1 MGLLSFLQTVG
12 EVYKKKGFYWSL
24 LWGTCGISVWS
35 LLGNNKP
42 KKCCVR
48 RVILCQHW
56 LHFKLYRVIFGRG
69 RTTSVTNWIP
79 CVNRARAEG
88 RTAASQADV
97 STVNSLEQS
106 WLTCNQATTSP
117 FTNTLLSATQAPL
130 CPTASVLHNELI
142 GIFSPPALVM
152 KNSWRSFIVTRVP
165 VVVAMRAEEDP
176 HPWRCLHECV
186 WLALKGNFA
195 KCE

>member
-1 MGLLSFLQTVG
+1 MCGTPA
-12 EVYKKKGFYWSL
+12 WSR
-24 LWGTCGISVWS
+24 
-35 LLGNNKP
+35 LGSNKA

-48 RVILCQHW
+48 RVISRQRW
-56 LHFKLYRVIFGRG
+56 LYFKLYPVNSGWG
-69 RTTSVTNWIP
+69 KTTSVPNWIP

-106 WLTCNQATTSP
+106 WRTCNQAMTSP

-130 CPTASVLHNELI
+130 CPTASVLHNELM

-152 KNSWRSFIVTRVP
+152 KNSSSVFYCHTCACCCRDEGGGGSTSLKVFARMSLARV
-165 VVVAMRAEEDP
+165 
-176 HPWRCLHECV
+176 
-186 WLALKGNFA
+186 KGEFR
-195 KCE
+195 